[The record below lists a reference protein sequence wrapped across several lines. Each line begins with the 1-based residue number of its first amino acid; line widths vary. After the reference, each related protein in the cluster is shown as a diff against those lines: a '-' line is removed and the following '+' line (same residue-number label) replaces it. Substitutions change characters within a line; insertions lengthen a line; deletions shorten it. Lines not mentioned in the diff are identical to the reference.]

1 MGGDSMNIHFKKLVE
16 HFGSQA
22 ATAAALNVKQGSV
35 SGWVRGLHGC
45 SAEVALRAEVL
56 TEGKILARD
65 LRPSLSGQV
74 SETALGDPVKKAA
87 A

>member
-1 MGGDSMNIHFKKLVE
+1 MNINFKKLVE

-56 TEGKILARD
+56 TGGKILARD

>member
-1 MGGDSMNIHFKKLVE
+1 MNTNFKKLVE

-45 SAEVALRAEVL
+45 SAEVALRAEML
-56 TEGKILARD
+56 TGGQILARD
-65 LRPSLSGQV
+65 LRPSLPDQIT
-74 SETALGDPVKKAA
+74 ETDPDSPVKKAA